1 MAEQQ
6 ALISTEGG
14 RVGLARSRS
23 DVQGDANAS
32 QKQQTDKNWVH
43 KQMTEQN
50 GQQICNYCTENVS
63 NSNQSINQSINWSYR
78 ERREGRRPATPISS
92 NVTRRKQHFSAAAS
106 LLQCKSFLGSQQAER
121 AAGSDP
127 NWGRL

>member
-23 DVQGDANAS
+23 DVQGDQTAS
-32 QKQQTDKNWVH
+32 KKQKTDKNWVH
-43 KQMTEQN
+43 KQTTEQN
-50 GQQICNYCTENVS
+50 GQQICNHCTENVS
-63 NSNQSINQSINWSYR
+63 NSNV
-78 ERREGRRPATPISS
+78 TP
-92 NVTRRKQHFSAAAS
+92 RKEH
-106 LLQCKSFLGSQQAER
+106 LLQCKSFLGSQEAER

-127 NWGRL
+127 KLKEAVEKYRY